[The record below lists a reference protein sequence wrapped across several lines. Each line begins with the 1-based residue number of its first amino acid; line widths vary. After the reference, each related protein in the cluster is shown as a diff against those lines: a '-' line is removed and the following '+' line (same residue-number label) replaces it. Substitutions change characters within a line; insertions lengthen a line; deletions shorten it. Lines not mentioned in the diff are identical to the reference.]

1 MLPLLFCV
9 IYMSLPPPT
18 PSPCTAAVNSA
29 PASLAAML
37 PVAHPLMS
45 KLLICAL
52 PRLSAVLGVRLVLF
66 RLVVL
71 SSLPLTVTS
80 TLACPPPI
88 PPLTRLS
95 SPLKSCL
102 AMLTTTPPPS
112 CCPPPRLVRWPPPSP
127 SPMRCLWLT
136 VLWGNGVV
144 HQNLG
149 LLLTGTT
156 TARSA
161 STRSRERPF
170 PWATTP
176 PSRKREYFC
185 FSCQRSGASLLR
197 LNHPIAEVSTCHTAL
212 IPDP

>member
-1 MLPLLFCV
+1 
-9 IYMSLPPPT
+9 
-18 PSPCTAAVNSA
+18 
-29 PASLAAML
+29 ML

-66 RLVVL
+66 RLIVL

-112 CCPPPRLVRWPPPSP
+112 CCPPPRRVRWPPPSHALSVVDCAVGEWCS
-127 SPMRCLWLT
+127 SPKFGLVADRYHYCEKCFNEIQGET
-136 VLWGNGVV
+136 VS
-144 HQNLG
+144 LG
-149 LLLTGTT
+149 D
-156 TARSA
+156 
-161 STRSRERPF
+161 
-170 PWATTP
+170 
-176 PSRKREYFC
+176 
-185 FSCQRSGASLLR
+185 
-197 LNHPIAEVSTCHTAL
+197 
-212 IPDP
+212 DPTQPQT